1 MSSENCAMNLIVSI
15 HCYGINV
22 AGGRANSVYTR
33 DAFSL
38 RDIPYNLYRWQLSVH
53 VCNTLPA
60 LSFYGCTAY
69 ALT

>member
-1 MSSENCAMNLIVSI
+1 MNLIVSI

-22 AGGRANSVYTR
+22 AGGRANAVYTR

-38 RDIPYNLYRWQLSVH
+38 RGVPYSLYRRQLSVH